1 MNLPLG
7 EGAEFDRIRLIADA
21 LGADARDLGDD
32 CAVLRLG
39 DTSVVVSTDASV
51 EHVHFERDWLGLD
64 EIGYRA
70 TAAAL
75 SDLAG
80 QGAAARGVLVAVAAP
95 DGSSAGDLASVMR
108 GAGAAARASGT
119 QVVGG
124 DLSRGAEWM
133 VCVTVIGIADRP
145 VARRG
150 AIAGDGVWVTGTLGG
165 ARAALDTFRAGR
177 EPDAAARQRFAAPSP
192 RLAAGQWLAA
202 HGAHAMLDLSD
213 GIASDAGHLAAASGV
228 TVEIELEQLPL
239 HPSAVEAAL
248 DARAEPVIYAA
259 KGGEDYELLVAM
271 PSTFSADD
279 AGDFERAMNLTLSRI
294 GSCHHGHGVRLQFRG
309 SRLTL
314 KGFNHFS

>member
-21 LGADARDLGDD
+21 LGADANALGDD
-32 CAVLRLG
+32 CAVLSMG
-39 DTSVVVSTDASV
+39 ETSVVLSTDASV
-51 EHVHFERDWLGLD
+51 EHVHFERAWLGLE

-80 QGAAARGVLVAVAAP
+80 QGAAARGVLMAVVAPA
-95 DGSSAGDLASVMR
+95 GSSAGDLASVMR

-119 QVVGG
+119 QVLGG

-133 VCVTVIGIADRP
+133 LCATAIGVTGRP

-150 AIAGDGVWVTGTLGG
+150 AMPGDGIWVTGTLGG
-165 ARAALDTFRAGR
+165 ARAALQAFQADRAP
-177 EPDAAARQRFAAPSP
+177 EPAARERFAAPSP
-192 RLAAGQWLAA
+192 RIAAGQWLAA

-228 TVEIELEQLPL
+228 AVEIVLEELPV
-239 HPSAVEAAL
+239 HPSAVVAAL
-248 DARAEPVIYAA
+248 EARAEPIIFAA
-259 KGGEDYELLVAM
+259 KGGEDYELLVAL
-271 PSTFSADD
+271 PSSFGTDD
-279 AGDFERAMNLTLSRI
+279 ALAFERATNVALSRI
-294 GSCHHGHGVRLQFRG
+294 GSCQQGHGVRLLYRG

>member
-32 CAVLRLG
+32 CAVLRIAG
-39 DTSVVVSTDASV
+39 TSVVVSTDASV
-51 EHVHFERDWLGLD
+51 EHVHFERAWLGLE

-70 TAAAL
+70 AAAAL

-80 QGAAARGVLVAVAAP
+80 QGASPRGVLVAVIAP
-95 DGSSAGDLASVMR
+95 ASSAADDLASVMR

-119 QVVGG
+119 QVLGG

-133 VCVTVIGIADRP
+133 VCATVLGVAKRP

-150 AIAGDGVWVTGTLGG
+150 AVPGDGVWITGTLGG
-165 ARAALDTFRAGR
+165 ARAALEAFHAGR
-177 EPDAAARQRFAAPSP
+177 TPDTAARQRFAAPAP
-192 RLAAGQWLAA
+192 RIAAGQWLAA

-213 GIASDAGHLAAASGV
+213 GIPSDAGHLAAASGV
-228 TVEIELEQLPL
+228 AVEIALEQVPV
-239 HPSAVEAAL
+239 HPSAVQAAL
-248 DARAEPVIYAA
+248 DARGDPVIFAA

-271 PSTFSADD
+271 PSSFGAADAD
-279 AGDFERAMNLTLSRI
+279 VFERAMDLTLTRI
-294 GSCHHGHGVRLQFRG
+294 GACHHGQGVRLLFRG
-309 SRLTL
+309 NRLTL
-314 KGFNHFS
+314 KGFNHFA

>member
-1 MNLPLG
+1 LSVPLG
-7 EGAEFDRIRLIADA
+7 DGAEFDRIRVIADA
-21 LGADARDLGDD
+21 LGADARELGDD
-32 CAVLRLG
+32 CAVLPVGR
-39 DTSVVVSTDASV
+39 TNVVVSTDASV
-51 EHVHFERDWLGLD
+51 EHVHFERAWLGLE
-64 EIGYRA
+64 EIGFRA

-80 QGAAARGVLVAVAAP
+80 QGAEARGVLVAIVAP
-95 DGSSAGDLASVMR
+95 DGSSAADLASVMR

-124 DLSRGAEWM
+124 DLAGGGAWM
-133 VCVTVIGIADRP
+133 LCATVLGVADRP

-150 AIAGDGVWVTGTLGG
+150 AVAGDGVWVTGTLGG
-165 ARAALDTFRAGR
+165 ARAALEAFRAGR
-177 EPDAAARQRFAAPSP
+177 APDAAARQRFAAPSP
-192 RLAAGQWLAA
+192 RIAAGRWLAA

-228 TVEIELEQLPL
+228 EVEIQLEQLPL

-248 DARAEPVIYAA
+248 DARAEPVIFAA
-259 KGGEDYELLVAM
+259 NGGEDYELLAAL
-271 PSTFSADD
+271 PSSFGDDD
-279 AGDFERAMNLTLSRI
+279 ARAFEREKGITLTRV
-294 GSCHHGHGVRLQFRG
+294 GTCHRGRGVRLMFRG